1 MTMYEV
7 RITQKCRDYYRV
19 DADSPA
25 DAEKQVWASISAQGN
40 GTRGKLTPH
49 DTYDCS
55 PRVDYTVQ
63 LSPEGEPI
71 L

>member
-1 MTMYEV
+1 MTNYEV

-19 DADSPA
+19 NADSPA
-25 DAEKQVWASISAQGN
+25 DAEKQVWVAISSGIMGN
-40 GTRGKLTPH
+40 VERS

-63 LSPEGEPI
+63 LSPEGEVI
-71 L
+71 I